1 MIRVIMVTIA
11 MVLGTSSFRKGRLVG
26 IGGTGY
32 IWILFL
38 CFLWSSEIQQ
48 DCKGDTLGWLE

>member
-1 MIRVIMVTIA
+1 MVTIA
-11 MVLGTSSFRKGRLVG
+11 MVLGTSSFRKGRLMG